1 MVNGG
6 RFPRGLGRFYRNG
19 KGVII
24 MTGNVI
30 ERTDLLTQREEAIL
44 AHVASGRS
52 NKEIARELGVSP
64 ETIKSHLKRILLKLS
79 ADTRAQAVARAMD
92 LGLFGSSIGDGG
104 TQELF
109 RFYGSGISVA

>member
-1 MVNGG
+1 
-6 RFPRGLGRFYRNG
+6 
-19 KGVII
+19 

-30 ERTDLLTQREEAIL
+30 ERTDLLTQREETIL
-44 AHVASGRS
+44 AHVGCGRS

-64 ETIKSHLKRILLKLS
+64 ETIKSNLKRIFLKLS

-92 LGLFGSSIGDGG
+92 LGLFGSSISDGV

-109 RFYGSGISVA
+109 RFYGSGISVASLTR